1 MASRYAAVDDITP
14 QQPSGRGNKLITYLI
29 CTAALIVLAVVGF
42 FSTYTYV
49 TVHGNEIGVRETW
62 SGGVDPTPLT
72 PKTYVYNRWTEAVY
86 VYPTSGQVFVMNDK
100 PANEEPESNGRAVDP
115 LVVPSSDNQ
124 KISFH
129 TILTWRI
136 SPLHVINLHKNYRA
150 AIEEKL
156 IRPQEIKEVVSR
168 ATVEKAIDLY
178 SGVKLNELRS
188 GVEKALTDPNGKLA
202 QEGVAVDSFIVE
214 KPELLNKDYVAQIE
228 ARQVAIITES
238 RANEQ
243 KKAND
248 AIAEATKSA
257 AQAGANERIV
267 KAEADKQVAILSQEA
282 TAKQSIIQVD
292 ADAVNNVT
300 RQKAES
306 EKVVLAAKAEAERQV
321 AISEATK
328 QAEINR
334 AVGIRAVGEA
344 EASRNQLLLN
354 SYAVAGADNYTKIKI
369 AEQFAQ
375 GLGNVKFFPANATF
389 NTIAND
395 FDKGLSLLVG
405 SGTPAT
411 AAVTK

>member
-1 MASRYAAVDDITP
+1 MPRYSDDSTQSP
-14 QQPSGRGNKLITYLI
+14 RGNKLITYLI
-29 CTAALIVLAVVGF
+29 CTAALIVLGVVGF
-42 FSTYTYV
+42 FSTYTFKV
-49 TVHGNEIGVRETW
+49 VEGNEIGVRETW
-62 SGGVDPTPLT
+62 SGGVDPNPLP
-72 PKTYVYNRWTEAVY
+72 PKTYMYNRWTEAIY

-100 PANEEPESNGRAVDP
+100 PPSEERQSMGRPVDP
-115 LVVPSSDNQ
+115 LVVNSSDNQ

-136 SPLHVINLHKNYRA
+136 SPLHVVNLHKNYRA
-150 AIEEKL
+150 DIEEKL

-178 SGVKLNELRS
+178 SGAKLNDLRS
-188 GVEKALTDPNGKLA
+188 GVEGALINPEGKLA

-238 RANEQ
+238 RAQEQ

-248 AIAEATKSA
+248 ALAEAAKSA
-257 AQAGANERIV
+257 AQKEANERIV
-267 KAEADKQVAILSQEA
+267 KAKADKEVAILGQEA
-282 TAKQSIIQVD
+282 TAQQAILQVD
-292 ADAVNNVT
+292 ADAKNNVT
-300 RQKAES
+300 RQTAES
-306 EKVVLAAKAEAERQV
+306 AKVVLAAKAEAERQV
-321 AISEATK
+321 AISEASK

-344 EASRNQLLLN
+344 EANRNQLLLN